1 MSLRN
6 LTYALAH
13 FDGYKVAGAFADP
26 QEALAYVAENDV
38 DVAFLDIEMHGP
50 SGMTLAKNMRAENP
64 NIIVI
69 FVTAYDQYA
78 IEAFEAD
85 ALDYV
90 LKPLTADR
98 LQKTVEKIERQYSL
112 LQTSSKAP
120 REEAGASMLSGED
133 GKVVGKKNGRI
144 YLLTIKDLD
153 FFFCRGRNVYA
164 VTAGAQY
171 DVDGSLS
178 DWDAQLNAKGFIR
191 CHKSF
196 LINVDRIEYI
206 APMFKNHYTIKIIN
220 SKEAIPVSR
229 GYAKLIKKRLKI

>member
-6 LTYALAH
+6 LKYALAH
-13 FDGYKVAGAFADP
+13 FDGYEIVGAFTDP
-26 QEALAYVAENDV
+26 QEALAYVADNAV

-50 SGMTLAKNMRAENP
+50 SGMPLAKNMRKENP
-64 NIIVI
+64 NLIVI

-98 LQKTVEKIERQYSL
+98 LLKTVEKIDRQYNL
-112 LQTSSKAP
+112 LQTSSP
-120 REEAGASMLSGED
+120 PPQGEPAEPLFWGEN
-133 GKVVGKKNGRI
+133 GKVIGKKNGRI
-144 YLLTIKDLD
+144 YLLTVKGLD
-153 FFFCRGRNVYA
+153 FFYCRGRNVFA
-164 VTAGAQY
+164 MLEGAQY

-178 DWDAQLNAKGFIR
+178 DWEAHLGTKGFFR

-196 LINVDRIEYI
+196 LINMDRIEYI

>member
-13 FDGYKVAGAFADP
+13 FDGFKVVGAFIDP
-26 QEALAYVAENDV
+26 QEALAYVADNAV
-38 DVAFLDIEMHGP
+38 DAAFLDIEMHGP
-50 SGMTLAKNMRAENP
+50 SGMMLAKNMRKENP
-64 NIIVI
+64 DLIVI

-98 LQKTVEKIERQYSL
+98 LLKTVEKIDRQYAL
-112 LQTSSKAP
+112 LQTSSPPPQEESEAAP
-120 REEAGASMLSGED
+120 LWGEN
-133 GKVVGKKNGRI
+133 GKIIGKKNGRI
-144 YLLTIKDLD
+144 YLLTVKDLD
-153 FFFCRGRNVYA
+153 FFYCRGRNVFA
-164 VTAGAQY
+164 MLEGGQY
-171 DVDGSLS
+171 DVEGSLS
-178 DWDAQLNAKGFIR
+178 DWEEHLSATGFIR

-196 LINVDRIEYI
+196 LINIDRIEYI
-206 APMFKNHYTIKIIN
+206 APMFKNHYTIKIVN